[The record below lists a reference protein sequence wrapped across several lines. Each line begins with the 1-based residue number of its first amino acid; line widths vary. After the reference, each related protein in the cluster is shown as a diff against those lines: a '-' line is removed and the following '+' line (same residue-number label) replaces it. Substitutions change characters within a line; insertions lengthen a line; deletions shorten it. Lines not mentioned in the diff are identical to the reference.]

1 MRQYPSVRQP
11 RGRRLR
17 RAMLITS
24 SHSPRESAV
33 DIVHLINNRNQNV
46 ALLAL
51 AVCDR
56 NREMTAGAGMADIG
70 SN

>member
-1 MRQYPSVRQP
+1 
-11 RGRRLR
+11 
-17 RAMLITS
+17 MLITS
-24 SHSPRESAV
+24 SISPRESAV

-51 AVCDR
+51 AVCDTH
-56 NREMTAGAGMADIG
+56 REMTAGAGMADIG